1 MARRSLLSPHFTHRE
16 TGTKKQRESR
26 DSASLATVLWPV
38 PTEAQEPFQSGPG
51 PTWRL
56 SSTGPR
62 PPEDLLAPRTP
73 DSNPRDKQPGLGASA
88 PSSIHQTTICLLSKS
103 STCHLSFLPPSMVP
117 IHTHWGLEPQLGA
130 WFLSTCAPP
139 HTAWGFGERDR
150 GLTGI
155 TGLAYR
161 QGLLPPTLSSK
172 AAGSASTPAL
182 AQAVTP
188 PCPSQEHAPPLR
200 VRGIQSEA
208 SHFYRQVPSTLAAL
222 GLLLAD
228 TGNVL
233 APPCPGGH
241 LGRARGHPGAAG
253 NSRL

>member
-1 MARRSLLSPHFTHRE
+1 MLPGARASTSPLESLGQADGGEDEPDKLLLLCCTEARGIRSMARRSLLSPHFTHRE
-16 TGTKKQRESR
+16 TGTKKRRESR
-26 DSASLATVLWPV
+26 DSASLAAVLWPV

-88 PSSIHQTTICLLSKS
+88 PSSIHQTTVCLLSKS

-139 HTAWGFGERDR
+139 HAAWGCGV
-150 GLTGI
+150 GLRREGPWAHRHY
-155 TGLAYR
+155 GPCS
-161 QGLLPPTLSSK
+161 QSGPPPFHPLLKGRRLSFHPSL
-172 AAGSASTPAL
+172 GS
-182 AQAVTP
+182 
-188 PCPSQEHAPPLR
+188 CC
-200 VRGIQSEA
+200 
-208 SHFYRQVPSTLAAL
+208 
-222 GLLLAD
+222 D
-228 TGNVL
+228 TSL
-233 APPCPGGH
+233 S
-241 LGRARGHPGAAG
+241 LPGARPAPQG
-253 NSRL
+253 PWNPV